1 MDEDLNKEISLE
13 GYIDGYSQCLVN
25 IEIMLKNKTRMDENI
40 LQRMIKRLEAARD
53 EYVAANK

>member
-25 IEIMLKNKTRMDENI
+25 IEIMLKNKTRMDEKI